1 MHPEAFRLGS
11 LTVHWYGILLVA
23 GFIAA
28 LWTANR
34 RGQKVGLS
42 PALLT
47 DLALWLLVGGVAG
60 ARLLHVL
67 SYWERDFAGR
77 PWWEVFAVWRGG
89 LVFYGGLLGAAAAG
103 AVFARWKRLPFF
115 RTADVLAPSIA
126 LGSVFGRL
134 GCLMTGCCYGRPC
147 ALPWAIRFPV
157 HSLPW
162 EDQVRNGL
170 ITPEQPALP
179 VHPTQLYDSLAN
191 LLLYLALAWLHRR
204 RRFDGQVFGFFLIG
218 YAVLRSLVELARGD
232 YSVAE
237 RWGPLTPA
245 QVVSG
250 LILLAGI
257 AVLLARRPRGPLAA
271 K

>member
-1 MHPEAFRLGS
+1 VHPEAFRLGS

-23 GFIAA
+23 GFLAA
-28 LWTANR
+28 IWTANR
-34 RGQKVGLS
+34 RGQRAGLS
-42 PALLT
+42 PSSLS
-47 DLALWLLVGGVAG
+47 DLAIWLLVGGIVG
-60 ARLLHVL
+60 ARLLHVV

-77 PWWEVFAVWRGG
+77 PWWEAFAVWRGG
-89 LVFYGGLLGAAAAG
+89 LVFYGGLIGATVAG
-103 AVFARWKRLPFF
+103 AVFARSKRLPFF

-134 GCLMTGCCYGRPC
+134 GCLLTGCCFGQPC
-147 ALPWAIRFPV
+147 GLPWAIQFPI

-162 EDQVRNGL
+162 EEQARRGL
-170 ITPEQPALP
+170 IGTDEPALP

-191 LLLYLALAWLHRR
+191 LLLYLGLAWLFRR
-204 RRFDGQVFGFFLIG
+204 RRFDGQVFGAFLIG

-232 YSVAE
+232 YGAAD

-245 QVVSG
+245 QAVSG
-250 LILLAGI
+250 LILLAGV
-257 AVLLARRPRGPLAA
+257 AVLLRPRPGPSAA